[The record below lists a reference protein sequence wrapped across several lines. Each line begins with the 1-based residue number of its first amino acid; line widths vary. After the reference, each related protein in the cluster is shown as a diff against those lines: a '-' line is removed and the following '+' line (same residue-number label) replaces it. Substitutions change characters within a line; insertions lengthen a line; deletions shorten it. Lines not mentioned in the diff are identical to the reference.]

1 MSTINYFIHSTFCKD
16 GGIVVKTFKKRA
28 ELFLNLKTI
37 YKPFYL
43 NFVIIF
49 LFQIPFVLIGIIQP
63 IIFNILIQKV
73 IIDREIK
80 YLSIVII
87 STICIYLFE
96 SSIIAIQKYYTTK
109 INNTFSL
116 RLKIK
121 LLDILL
127 QLDYEKFNKLN
138 IGNIKNII
146 DSDSVYLY
154 NFFNLQIINYIAF
167 YVTLVTNCII
177 MININPILSILGIV
191 SIPISLKI
199 TKIMAK
205 GLLKTTEEYREEF
218 GKYETW
224 MFSMLQGWKEIKL
237 QNMYT
242 YMTCKFREFWSKL
255 SNSFFR
261 NQLYWSGD
269 MAFKFFNDFFVTRM
283 NLYFLGGILVFSG
296 NLTVA
301 GLILFMQYFDRFFQ
315 SISNINSIDLQLS
328 NAEPAISRVLN
339 ILNMHQSNIQNQ
351 IKHYKNSFENKLVF
365 DCVSFSYDKKIEDRV
380 IQKID
385 FEINKG
391 DYIAIVG
398 SSGSGKTTIAK
409 LLLQLY
415 KPLDGKILFDGIPYN
430 EIYPNSFHHLIGGV
444 LQDSELLN
452 ITIKE
457 NLLIANSNATNEEIE
472 LACEQANILDFINS
486 LPNKF
491 ETVVGEKGV
500 ILSGGQKQ
508 RICIAR
514 ALLHNPN
521 ILVFD
526 ESTSSL
532 DYESE
537 ILIRNSI
544 EKISK
549 SKTVVVIAHRLSSV
563 INAKKIIQISDGKV
577 INIGTHETLLNKR
590 SYQELFI
597 NQI

>member
-1 MSTINYFIHSTFCKD
+1 M
-16 GGIVVKTFKKRA
+16 G
-28 ELFLNLKTI
+28 
-37 YKPFYL
+37 
-43 NFVIIF
+43 
-49 LFQIPFVLIGIIQP
+49 
-63 IIFNILIQKV
+63 
-73 IIDREIK
+73 
-80 YLSIVII
+80 
-87 STICIYLFE
+87 
-96 SSIIAIQKYYTTK
+96 
-109 INNTFSL
+109 
-116 RLKIK
+116 
-121 LLDILL
+121 
-127 QLDYEKFNKLN
+127 
-138 IGNIKNII
+138 
-146 DSDSVYLY
+146 
-154 NFFNLQIINYIAF
+154 
-167 YVTLVTNCII
+167 
-177 MININPILSILGIV
+177 
-191 SIPISLKI
+191 
-199 TKIMAK
+199 
-205 GLLKTTEEYREEF
+205 
-218 GKYETW
+218 
-224 MFSMLQGWKEIKL
+224 
-237 QNMYT
+237 
-242 YMTCKFREFWSKL
+242 
-255 SNSFFR
+255 
-261 NQLYWSGD
+261 
-269 MAFKFFNDFFVTRM
+269 
-283 NLYFLGGILVFSG
+283 
-296 NLTVA
+296 
-301 GLILFMQYFDRFFQ
+301 
-315 SISNINSIDLQLS
+315 
-328 NAEPAISRVLN
+328 
-339 ILNMHQSNIQNQ
+339 
-351 IKHYKNSFENKLVF
+351 
-365 DCVSFSYDKKIEDRV
+365 
-380 IQKID
+380 
-385 FEINKG
+385 
-391 DYIAIVG
+391 
-398 SSGSGKTTIAK
+398 SGSGKTTIAK

-430 EIYPNSFHHLIGGV
+430 EIYPSFHHLIGGV